1 MFMTNSND
9 KSGELLGQ
17 ERRRRWS
24 PEQKLA
30 MVRESLEP
38 GQSVSVV
45 ARRNGINANQ
55 LFLWRKLYQDG
66 SLSAVSAGEAVVPAS
81 ELSDALK
88 QIRELQRML
97 GKKTMEAEIL
107 KEAVEI
113 ARSRKLDCALTLVA
127 GGRPVKLVSEC
138 LGVARSQLT
147 VRIKQSVSLKVRRR
161 RPVDDADLV
170 VEIQQQISELPSY
183 GYRRVWGLLRRARET
198 QSLPA
203 INVKRVYRVM
213 RDHDLLLARRIKQ
226 PGVPRRHE
234 GRIAVQTS
242 DTRWCSDGFE
252 FRCEDGAKLSVTFAL
267 DCCDREA
274 IGWVAS
280 PTGYSGDDIRDLMLE
295 SVEKRFGDQLPATP
309 VQWLSD
315 NGSAYTAEQTR
326 LFARQIGLQ
335 PVTTPVRSP
344 QSNGMAESFVK
355 TIKRD
360 YVAHMPKPDR
370 ETALRNLA
378 IAFEHYNEQHPHS
391 ALNYR
396 SPREFRRLVAA
407 SI

>member
-1 MFMTNSND
+1 MTNSND
-9 KSGELLGQ
+9 KGGELLGQ

-24 PEQKLA
+24 TDQKLA

-81 ELSDALK
+81 ELTDALK

-97 GKKTMEAEIL
+97 GKKTMEAEVL

-127 GGRPVKLVSEC
+127 GGRPVKLVSKC
-138 LGVARSQLT
+138 LGVSRSQLT
-147 VRIKQSVSLKVRRR
+147 VRIKQSVSPKVRRR
-161 RPVDDADLV
+161 RLV
-170 VEIQQQISELPSY
+170 NDTELVAEIKQQVSELPSY
-183 GYRRVWGLLRRARET
+183 GYRRVWGLLRRERET
-198 QSLPA
+198 RSRPP

-213 RDHDLLLARRIKQ
+213 RDHNLLLERRIKQ
-226 PGVPRRHE
+226 PGVQRRHE

-252 FRCEDGAKLSVTFAL
+252 FRCDDGAKLSVTFAL

-295 SVEKRFGDQLPATP
+295 SVEKRFGDQLPSTP

-315 NGSAYTAEQTR
+315 NGSAYIAEQTR

-370 ETALRNLA
+370 ETALRNLT

-391 ALNYR
+391 ALKYR
-396 SPREFRRLVAA
+396 SPREFRRLAAA

>member
-355 TIKRD
+355 TIKSD

>member
-1 MFMTNSND
+1 MTNSND

-17 ERRRRWS
+17 ELRRRWS

-107 KEAVEI
+107 KETVEI
-113 ARSRKLDCALTLVA
+113 ARSPKMDCALTLVA

-147 VRIKQSVSLKVRRR
+147 VRIKQSVSPKVRRR
-161 RPVDDADLV
+161 RLV
-170 VEIQQQISELPSY
+170 NDTELVAEIKQQVSELPSY

-198 QSLPA
+198 QLLPA

-213 RDHDLLLARRIKQ
+213 RDHNLLLERRIKQ

-335 PVTTPVRSP
+335 PLTTPVRSP

-396 SPREFRRLVAA
+396 SPKEFRRLAAA

>member
-1 MFMTNSND
+1 MTNSND
-9 KSGELLGQ
+9 KGGELLGQ

-24 PEQKLA
+24 TDQKLA

-97 GKKTMEAEIL
+97 GKKTMEAEVL

-147 VRIKQSVSLKVRRR
+147 VRIKQSVSPKTRRS
-161 RPVDDADLV
+161 RPVNDVELV
-170 VEIQQQISELPSY
+170 AEIQQEVSELPSY
-183 GYRRVWGLLRRARET
+183 GYRRVWGLLRRAREKR
-198 QSLPA
+198 SLPA

-213 RDHDLLLARRIKQ
+213 RDHNLLLERRTKQ

-234 GRIAVQTS
+234 GRIAVETS

-295 SVEKRFGDQLPATP
+295 SVEKRFGDQLPAMP

-396 SPREFRRLVAA
+396 SPREFRRLAAA

>member
-1 MFMTNSND
+1 MDDT
-9 KSGELLGQ
+9 
-17 ERRRRWS
+17 
-24 PEQKLA
+24 
-30 MVRESLEP
+30 
-38 GQSVSVV
+38 
-45 ARRNGINANQ
+45 
-55 LFLWRKLYQDG
+55 
-66 SLSAVSAGEAVVPAS
+66 
-81 ELSDALK
+81 ALV
-88 QIRELQRML
+88 
-97 GKKTMEAEIL
+97 G
-107 KEAVEI
+107 
-113 ARSRKLDCALTLVA
+113 
-127 GGRPVKLVSEC
+127 
-138 LGVARSQLT
+138 
-147 VRIKQSVSLKVRRR
+147 
-161 RPVDDADLV
+161 
-170 VEIQQQISELPSY
+170 EIQQQISELPSY
-183 GYRRVWGLLRRARET
+183 GYRRVWGLLRRAREV
-198 QSLPA
+198 QQLPA

-213 RDHDLLLARRIKQ
+213 RDHNLLLERRFKQ

-234 GRIAVQTS
+234 GRIAVETS

-274 IGWVAS
+274 ICWVAS

-295 SVEKRFGDQLPATP
+295 SVEKRFGNKLPATP

-370 ETALRNLA
+370 ETALHNLA

-391 ALNYR
+391 ALKYR
-396 SPREFRRLVAA
+396 SPREFRRLEAA

>member
-1 MFMTNSND
+1 MTNSND

-147 VRIKQSVSLKVRRR
+147 VRIKQSVSPRTRRS
-161 RPVDDADLV
+161 RPVNDAELV
-170 VEIQQQISELPSY
+170 AEIQQQVSELPSY

-198 QSLPA
+198 QLLPA

-213 RDHDLLLARRIKQ
+213 RDHNLLLERRIKQ

-234 GRIAVQTS
+234 GRIAVETS

-396 SPREFRRLVAA
+396 SPREFRRLAVA

>member
-1 MFMTNSND
+1 MTNSND

-17 ERRRRWS
+17 ERRCRWS

-147 VRIKQSVSLKVRRR
+147 VRIKQSVSPKTRRS
-161 RPVDDADLV
+161 RPVNDAELV
-170 VEIQQQISELPSY
+170 AEIQQQVSELPSY

-198 QSLPA
+198 QLLPA

-213 RDHDLLLARRIKQ
+213 RDHNLLLERRIKQ

-234 GRIAVQTS
+234 GRIAVETS

-326 LFARQIGLQ
+326 RFARQIGLQ

-344 QSNGMAESFVK
+344 QSNGIAESFVK

-396 SPREFRRLVAA
+396 SPREFRRLAVA

>member
-1 MFMTNSND
+1 MTNSND
-9 KSGELLGQ
+9 KSDELLGQ

-147 VRIKQSVSLKVRRR
+147 VRIKQSVSPKTRRS
-161 RPVDDADLV
+161 RPVNDAELV
-170 VEIQQQISELPSY
+170 AEIQQQVSELPSY

-198 QSLPA
+198 QLLPA

-213 RDHDLLLARRIKQ
+213 RDHNLLLERRIKQ

-396 SPREFRRLVAA
+396 SPREFRRLAVA

>member
-147 VRIKQSVSLKVRRR
+147 VRIKQSVSPKVRRR

-170 VEIQQQISELPSY
+170 VEIQQQVSELPSY
-183 GYRRVWGLLRRARET
+183 GYRRVWGLLRRAREKR
-198 QSLPA
+198 SLPA

-213 RDHDLLLARRIKQ
+213 RDHNLLLERRIKQ

-234 GRIAVQTS
+234 GRIAVETS

-295 SVEKRFGDQLPATP
+295 SVEKRFGDQLPTTP

-396 SPREFRRLVAA
+396 SPREFRRLAAA

>member
-147 VRIKQSVSLKVRRR
+147 VRIKQSVSPKTRRS
-161 RPVDDADLV
+161 RPVNDAELV
-170 VEIQQQISELPSY
+170 AEIQQQVSELPSY

-198 QSLPA
+198 QLLPA

-213 RDHDLLLARRIKQ
+213 RDHNLLLERRIKQ

-295 SVEKRFGDQLPATP
+295 SVEKRFSDQLPATP

-396 SPREFRRLVAA
+396 SPREFRRFAVA

>member
-1 MFMTNSND
+1 MTNSND
-9 KSGELLGQ
+9 KGGELLGQ

-24 PEQKLA
+24 TEQKLA

-97 GKKTMEAEIL
+97 GKKTMEAEVL

-138 LGVARSQLT
+138 LGVSRSQLT
-147 VRIKQSVSLKVRRR
+147 VRIKQSVSPKVRRR
-161 RPVDDADLV
+161 RLV
-170 VEIQQQISELPSY
+170 NDTELVAEIKQHVSELPSY
-183 GYRRVWGLLRRARET
+183 GYRRVWGLLRREREV
-198 QSLPA
+198 QLLAP
-203 INVKRVYRVM
+203 INVKRIYRVM
-213 RDHDLLLARRIKQ
+213 RDHNLLLERRIKQ
-226 PGVPRRHE
+226 PGVQRRHE
-234 GRIAVQTS
+234 GRIAVTTS

-252 FRCEDGAKLSVTFAL
+252 FRCDDGAKLSVTFAM

-295 SVEKRFGDQLPATP
+295 SVEKRFGDQLPSTP

-315 NGSAYTAEQTR
+315 NGSTYIAEQTR

-370 ETALRNLA
+370 ETALRNLT

-391 ALNYR
+391 ALKYR
-396 SPREFRRLVAA
+396 SPREFRRLAAA

>member
-66 SLSAVSAGEAVVPAS
+66 SLSAVSVGEAVVPAS

-147 VRIKQSVSLKVRRR
+147 VRIKQSVSPKTRRS
-161 RPVDDADLV
+161 RPVNDAELV
-170 VEIQQQISELPSY
+170 AEIQQQVSELPSY

-198 QSLPA
+198 QLLPA
-203 INVKRVYRVM
+203 LNVKRVYRVM
-213 RDHDLLLARRIKQ
+213 RDHNLLLERRIKQ

-234 GRIAVQTS
+234 GRIAVETS

-326 LFARQIGLQ
+326 RFARQIGLQ

-396 SPREFRRLVAA
+396 SPREFRRLAVA

>member
-1 MFMTNSND
+1 MTNSND

-147 VRIKQSVSLKVRRR
+147 VRIKQSVSPKVRRS
-161 RPVDDADLV
+161 RPVDDAALV
-170 VEIQQQISELPSY
+170 VEIQQQVSELPSY

-213 RDHDLLLARRIKQ
+213 RDHNLLLERRLKQ

-234 GRIAVQTS
+234 GRIAVKTS

-295 SVEKRFGDQLPATP
+295 SVEKRFGDQLPVTP

-396 SPREFRRLVAA
+396 SPREFRRLAPA